1 MSSKYALIKSRLNQ
15 IFQQVFDNEEIQ
27 VTDNTSADNIEAWDS
42 LIHISLI
49 VDIEKE
55 FDIELNTAEV
65 AKLSNVGEM
74 IQLIEKRIS

>member
-42 LIHISLI
+42 LIHIS
-49 VDIEKE
+49 
-55 FDIELNTAEV
+55 
-65 AKLSNVGEM
+65 
-74 IQLIEKRIS
+74 

>member
-49 VDIEKE
+49 VAIEKE